1 MTVSLRLS
9 ARRFAAFLP
18 ASNIWRI
25 ARSRRDAARPSS
37 KKFEQF
43 GDHAGKQRKNR
54 LRIMLELRCLATTLR
69 VGRGSSIPKD
79 ALGGCG
85 LRMPRHKLKMAFARP
100 LSLNLRLT
108 KSRDRERSIITHK
121 NCERDTNSKN
131 HHGAAT
137 IASVAQLRGAVC
149 IRLFVGVLAAA
160 ARARH

>member
-1 MTVSLRLS
+1 M
-9 ARRFAAFLP
+9 

-43 GDHAGKQRKNR
+43 GDHAGRQRKNR
-54 LRIMLELRCLATTLR
+54 LRIMLELLCLAASRTTLR

-79 ALGGCG
+79 ALGRCG

-100 LSLNLRLT
+100 LSLNPRLR